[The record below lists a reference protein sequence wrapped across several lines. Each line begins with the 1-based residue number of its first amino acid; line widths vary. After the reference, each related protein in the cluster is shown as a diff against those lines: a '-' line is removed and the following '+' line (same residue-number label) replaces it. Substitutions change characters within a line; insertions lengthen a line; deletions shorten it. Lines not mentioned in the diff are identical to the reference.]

1 MQWILAM
8 IMPLLEKFGI
18 KINEL
23 SPEDIAG
30 WFVNP
35 TFGGFLYFIAI
46 ISIKLAYQQW
56 CTMQNM

>member
-18 KINEL
+18 KISEL

-30 WFVNP
+30 
-35 TFGGFLYFIAI
+35 
-46 ISIKLAYQQW
+46 ISVSGLSKL
-56 CTMQNM
+56 